1 MRFFSCSVLSSHRL
15 DPLRFTLDIQATD
28 MPNGIH
34 LFIPSMLKVYFVV
47 RTWSA
52 VKSVLKKVHCSI
64 SSASDGVIHWLIHL
78 YIAAI
83 LALSNT
89 SPHLTQHYLC
99 EKLYLAFPQ
108 IGQAL
113 PTSWLQITFFVVIK
127 HLQCWLLDLF
137 AQVINDCCQMQIRP
151 AMQSRMH
158 HYHVGISTDTE

>member
-1 MRFFSCSVLSSHRL
+1 MVSCEISVEKGALFHLICIGRC
-15 DPLRFTLDIQATD
+15 DPLTDSFVYCSNLSALQYLAT
-28 MPNGIH
+28 
-34 LFIPSMLKVYFVV
+34 
-47 RTWSA
+47 
-52 VKSVLKKVHCSI
+52 
-64 SSASDGVIHWLIHL
+64 
-78 YIAAI
+78 
-83 LALSNT
+83 
-89 SPHLTQHYLC
+89 LTQHYLC